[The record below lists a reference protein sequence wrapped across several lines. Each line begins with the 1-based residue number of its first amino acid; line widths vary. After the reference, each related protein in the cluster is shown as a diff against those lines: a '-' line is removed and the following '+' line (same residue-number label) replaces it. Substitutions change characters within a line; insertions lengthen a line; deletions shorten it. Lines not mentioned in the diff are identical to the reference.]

1 MAPYELMGGGYYNY
15 GKTSGI
21 DWFRKVKGHFSHCI
35 WLNPGEMQY
44 VYGNYWRQTLGILQE
59 EFDMYPLT
67 VNGLETA
74 LKKLMVN
81 R

>member
-1 MAPYELMGGGYYNY
+1 
-15 GKTSGI
+15 
-21 DWFRKVKGHFSHCI
+21 
-35 WLNPGEMQY
+35 MQY

-67 VNGLETA
+67 VNGLEAA